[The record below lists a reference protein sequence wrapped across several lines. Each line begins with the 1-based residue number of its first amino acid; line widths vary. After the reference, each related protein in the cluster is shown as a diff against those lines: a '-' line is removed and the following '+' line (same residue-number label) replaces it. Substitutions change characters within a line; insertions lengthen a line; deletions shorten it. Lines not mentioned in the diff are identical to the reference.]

1 VVSFKAILGVVS
13 EDLGTSVE
21 SLVVFS
27 AQFRKGGDFVFTR
40 GKDLIMQDLAISS
53 QIAISN

>member
-1 VVSFKAILGVVS
+1 VVSLKAILGVVS

-21 SLVVFS
+21 GLVVFS
-27 AQFRKGGDFVFTR
+27 AQFHKGGDFVFTR
-40 GKDLIMQDLAISS
+40 CKDLIMQDLAISS